1 MQDTKFDLAY
11 KYDWNKWIRY
21 ANSMR
26 MRLAMRMSEV
36 DPAKAK
42 SEFEAAVA
50 TNMYISSSDQ
60 NFTVAEK
67 AGWDPLT
74 GVMSREWN
82 SQLLSSTLNNLYLGL
97 GGIKS
102 ADQLGSG
109 IHWAIKSDDYIGVK
123 YDEQFSSKTNDPSA
137 GYWMDGL
144 PNKIDPRAYKTFLFR
159 EILIIQYIHF
169 IQLIL
174 MMPKLILEN

>member
-1 MQDTKFDLAY
+1 
-11 KYDWNKWIRY
+11 
-21 ANSMR
+21 
-26 MRLAMRMSEV
+26 
-36 DPAKAK
+36 
-42 SEFEAAVA
+42 
-50 TNMYISSSDQ
+50 MYISSSDQ